1 MDPNYDR
8 ESGPG
13 IGSLILNLLTLGVLL
28 MTLCAGGAM
37 TVVFINPSTVDRISP
52 YLPIKLVLPPTLMPT
67 LGYPTPTNTP
77 EIYLPP
83 AWTATPS
90 RTPGGTATPAPPPT
104 DTPQPTEPPP
114 EDETPEPTET
124 PLPFGAQPGSPVAM
138 ENPVNELACDYMGV
152 GGQVF
157 DLTGSPVFN
166 LDVHVIGDLDGQ
178 PIDLHSLT
186 GTAGVESLGPG
197 AYLINLSNHPVASK
211 GDLSI
216 QLSDTSGNPLS
227 DAIQFDTYDTCNDTE
242 RLNFIL
248 FNFRQEY

>member
-8 ESGPG
+8 QSGPG

-37 TVVFINPSTVDRISP
+37 TVVFLNPSTVDRISP
-52 YLPIKLVLPPTLMPT
+52 YLPIKLVVPPTLMPT

-83 AWTATPS
+83 PWTATPT
-90 RTPGGTATPAPPPT
+90 RTPGAVATPIPPAT
-104 DTPQPTEPPP
+104 D
-114 EDETPEPTET
+114 TPEPTETPPLDETPEATPT
-124 PLPFGAQPGSPVAM
+124 PLPFGAQPGSPVGM
-138 ENPVNELACDYMGV
+138 ENPVNDLACDYIGI

-166 LDVHVIGDLDGQ
+166 LDLHVRGVLDGQ

-186 GTAGVESLGPG
+186 GTSGVESLGPG
-197 AYLINLSNHPVASK
+197 AYLINLTDHPIASS
-211 GDLSI
+211 GDLEI
-216 QLSDTSGNPLS
+216 VLSDTSGTPLS
-227 DAIQFDTYDTCNDTE
+227 DEIEFDTSDACDA
-242 RLNFIL
+242 NFIL
-248 FNFRQEY
+248 FNFRQQY